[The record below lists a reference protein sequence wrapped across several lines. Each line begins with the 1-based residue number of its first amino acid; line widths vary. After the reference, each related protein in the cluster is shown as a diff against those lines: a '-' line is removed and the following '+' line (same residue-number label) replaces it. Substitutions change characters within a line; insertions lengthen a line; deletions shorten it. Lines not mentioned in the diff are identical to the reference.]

1 MTLPEDNMKN
11 QKDWD
16 NFYLSVCSL
25 IAEQSYAEDR
35 KVGAIIVKNDNIISF
50 SYNGTARGTNNDTQS
65 NPVLH
70 AEAYAISKVARSN
83 QSTEGATLYCT
94 LSPCI
99 DCSKLIYASGI
110 VRVVYKSEYKC
121 TKGIEYLRNLGLI
134 INDIP
139 DPNRFADIEWLK
151 NTGLI

>member
-1 MTLPEDNMKN
+1 MKN

-16 NFYLSVCSL
+16 KFYLNVCSL
-25 IAEQSYAEDR
+25 IAEQSYADDR
-35 KVGAIIVKNDNIISF
+35 KVGAIIVKDDNIISF
-50 SYNGTARGTNNDTQS
+50 SYNGTARGTDNDTQS

-83 QSTEGATLYCT
+83 LSTEGATLYCT

-99 DCSKLIYASGI
+99 DCSKLIYSSGI
-110 VRVVYKSEYKC
+110 VRVVYQSEYKC
-121 TKGIEYLRNLGLI
+121 TKGIEYLKKLSVV

-139 DPNRFADIEWLK
+139 NPNRFADVDWLK
-151 NTGLI
+151 KTGLL

>member
-1 MTLPEDNMKN
+1 MKS
-11 QKDWD
+11 QIDWD
-16 NFYLSVCSL
+16 NFYMNICNL
-25 IAEQSYAEDR
+25 IAQQSYAEDR

-70 AEAYAISKVARSN
+70 AEAHAIAKVARSN
-83 QSTEGATLYCT
+83 LSSEGATLYCT

-99 DCSKLIYASGI
+99 DCSKLIYAAGI
-110 VRVVYKSEYKC
+110 SRVVYRDQYKC
-121 TKGIEYLRNLGLI
+121 TAGLDFLKSVGIVINRTDIHNILIPIDELR
-134 INDIP
+134 
-139 DPNRFADIEWLK
+139 